1 MIYYL
6 IIIVDRLINQ
16 STELLHQLAHLVPVR
31 HLQNSTAAQLM
42 LPPSVELYFVVNP
55 THCPHYSKLLLAT
68 EPLLLLISPPRTLP
82 SVHSNTQ
89 QQFTLKHYISRIAT

>member
-6 IIIVDRLINQ
+6 LIIVDRLINQ
-16 STELLHQLAHLVPVR
+16 STELLHQLAHLVSY
-31 HLQNSTAAQLM
+31 QSNSTAAQLM

>member
-6 IIIVDRLINQ
+6 LIIVDRLINQ
-16 STELLHQLAHLVPVR
+16 STELLHQLAHLVSY
-31 HLQNSTAAQLM
+31 QSNSTAAQLM

-89 QQFTLKHYISRIAT
+89 QQFTLKHYISHIAT